1 MIRPEINV
9 TPLIDILLVLLI
21 IFMIVTPQK
30 LSRFEARVPSEPRHD
45 SPADPHPH
53 TLVVSIG
60 RDLAIDLNG
69 ERTGASTRSAD
80 VLSERLRQI
89 FAERARNGA
98 TSAKDPS
105 RVESTVFIK
114 APKSISYGNVAFV
127 VDAVKAAG
135 ADPVSL
141 QIDGLL

>member
-1 MIRPEINV
+1 MTRPEINV

-21 IFMIVTPQK
+21 IFMIV
-30 LSRFEARVPSEPRHD
+30 SRVEARVPGAPRLD
-45 SPADPHPH
+45 SPATPHPH

-60 RDLAIDLNG
+60 SDLAIDLNG
-69 ERTGASTRSAD
+69 ERTGASA
-80 VLSERLRQI
+80 VAAEPLSERLRQV

-98 TSAKDPS
+98 TSSSDPS
-105 RVESTVFIK
+105 RIESTVFIK
-114 APKSISYGNVAFV
+114 APRSLSYGNVAMV

-141 QIDGLL
+141 QIDGLQ